1 MGRLQTAKTHYK
13 NLRERVYEVLEV
25 AAPGDVF
32 SRVLNLGIILLVVL
46 NVLAFGLSLLDR
58 MQPYQLYL
66 DRFELIS
73 VAFFS
78 VEYLLRLWSCPASP
92 QYAHPLFGRLRFVL
106 RPMMLVD
113 LVAVLPFY
121 LPFFIA
127 LDLRLLRLLRLAR
140 LVRLFKLARY
150 LEQPPADETAVTDLL
165 NEYQRAMAQQRAQL
179 NTLRDENMIQHR
191 EQVDQAIAD
200 IRRAQQL
207 WQVRRRR
214 GTGDGNERQAIEAPI
229 ETLAASI
236 AEELWLENVQGRN
249 EAIYQQAAALFDEA
263 PLSATLGVEIGW
275 KNIRSFT
282 RVPARRIGQ
291 YHFGDL
297 NELAEG
303 AFVRFRHS
311 YTEET
316 KRRLDAVR
324 AAISYALDQ
333 GDKEG
338 SGNLSQEVRVGLNRA
353 TNRLRDLGDPMR
365 AAWDGLI
372 WELQNEQQN
381 RIERTQTDI
390 GRYGSLMFY
399 FGRLVR
405 WVNHRVRYSRER
417 LIDVFYELLP
427 QVRATAEETYRRVV
441 DEISP
446 ALLWLGLTRAR
457 AREVLET
464 VDQAQMT
471 PRQDLAED
479 YRKHFTF
486 APLEKDNLFVGF
498 DEELALIDQA
508 IQRWE
513 NGRASSF
520 IMYGQRGSGKTTLI
534 NIAEDR
540 LFDEDQPVTRAV
552 IRDKIATVDALV
564 TYLAELLELP
574 EASDFEGLARDLL
587 AGPRRAVL
595 LEGCHNLF
603 LRKIGGLEA
612 VRYLLWLV
620 ARTNHNVLWGLCLG
634 KYAHDYLSK
643 FLPLDQLFHFEIA
656 ISAWKPHELRQLI
669 LLRHD
674 QSGYSHSYAF
684 DKDLEKALRRRV
696 RHWRRP
702 EEPAAQEA
710 LEQIFFEEL
719 AETCGENILVAL
731 YYWLRALDPNG
742 RDHYTVK
749 PMRELD
755 LDMVNNSTL
764 EQAFILAAILHHDNL
779 NPQETAEI
787 LDANLIQTRLQ
798 LDILDNLN
806 ILDIDA
812 ETRRY
817 RVNPVVLQPVS
828 EMLEGRNLLY

>member
-1 MGRLQTAKTHYK
+1 MGRLQTAKKHYK

-25 AAPGDVF
+25 AAPGDVL
-32 SRVLNLGIILLVVL
+32 SRVFNLGIILLVAL
-46 NVLAFGLSLLDR
+46 NIVAFGLSLLDR
-58 MQPYQLYL
+58 LQPYQLYL
-66 DRFELIS
+66 NRFEL
-73 VAFFS
+73 FS
-78 VEYLLRLWSCPASP
+78 VVIFSIEYLLRLWSCPASP
-92 QYAHPLFGRLRFVL
+92 RYAHPLLGRVSFVL

-179 NTLRDENMIQHR
+179 NTLRDENMSQHR
-191 EQVDQAIAD
+191 EQVDQVIAD

-214 GTGDGNERQAIEAPI
+214 GTGGEDERQAIEAPI
-229 ETLAASI
+229 EILAGSI
-236 AEELWLENVQGRN
+236 GEEAWLQTVQERN
-249 EAIYQQAAALFDEA
+249 NAIYQQAATLFDEA
-263 PLSATLGVEIGW
+263 PISASLGVEIGW

-291 YHFGDL
+291 YHFDDL
-297 NELAEG
+297 AGLSG
-303 AFVRFRHS
+303 AAFARFSHS

-324 AAISYALDQ
+324 AAISYALTQ
-333 GDKEG
+333 GEKEQSG
-338 SGNLSQEVRVGLNRA
+338 SLSQEVRVGLNRA
-353 TNRLRDLGDPMR
+353 VNRLRDLSDPMR

-381 RIERTQTDI
+381 RIERVQIDI
-390 GRYGSLMFY
+390 SRYGSLMFY

-405 WVNHRVRYSRER
+405 WFKYRER
-417 LIDVFYELLP
+417 YLRERVIDALYEFLP
-427 QVRATAEETYRRVV
+427 QARAIAEEAYRRIIN
-441 DEISP
+441 EISP
-446 ALLWLGLTRAR
+446 ALLWLGLTRTR

-486 APLEKDNLFVGF
+486 APLETDNLFVGF

-513 NGRASSF
+513 SGRASSF

-534 NIAEDR
+534 NIAEER
-540 LFDEDQPVTRAV
+540 LFDDDQPVTRAV
-552 IRDKIATVDALV
+552 VQDKIATVDALV
-564 TYLAELLELP
+564 AYLATLLELP
-574 EASDFEGLARDLL
+574 AATDFEGLARDLL

-612 VRYLLWLV
+612 FRHLLWLV
-620 ARTNHNVLWGLCLG
+620 ARTNRNVLWGLCLG
-634 KYAHDYLSK
+634 KYAHSYLSK
-643 FLPLDQLFHFEIA
+643 FLPLNQLFHFEVA

-684 DKDLEKALRRRV
+684 DKELEKALRRRV

-731 YYWLRALDPNG
+731 YYWLRALEPNG
-742 RDHYTVK
+742 RDHFTVK

-764 EQAFILAAILHHDNL
+764 EQTFILAAILHHDNL
-779 NPQETAEI
+779 SPRETAEI

-806 ILDIDA
+806 VLDVDV

-817 RVNPVVLQPVS
+817 RVNPVVLQPVGK
-828 EMLEGRNLLY
+828 MLAGRNLLY